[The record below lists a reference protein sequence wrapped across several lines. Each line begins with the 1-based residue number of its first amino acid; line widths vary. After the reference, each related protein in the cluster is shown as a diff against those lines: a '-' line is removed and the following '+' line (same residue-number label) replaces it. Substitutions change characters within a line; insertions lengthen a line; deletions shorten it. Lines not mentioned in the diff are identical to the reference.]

1 MNQFS
6 TLILIFLVIAFL
18 LRVDFVFYI
27 IYVCIG
33 VYAWSRWV
41 VPRAA
46 RNLHSGRT
54 YTTHSFWGELV
65 PITIHLKNEG
75 RLPLPW
81 VRATESVAVQL
92 RQGAPVNTVVA
103 LGHKKQVDLTY
114 TIAARRRGFYQI
126 GPLRLT
132 MGDLFGIQPERH
144 ATLPAEYITIYPRII
159 PLVRLGLPSRL
170 PFGVLASQQ
179 RLFADPARPMGV
191 RDFRSGDS
199 LRQINW
205 KASAHTRQL
214 LVRTYEPA
222 ISLETAVLLDMH
234 TDTYT
239 RQSRANTIE
248 WAIEVAASLAAH
260 LVNQRQA
267 VGLITNGID
276 PLAVGDGPVFDENS
290 GRLLRHSAAALSEN
304 PTALLPPVIPPR
316 HGRNH
321 LVKILER
328 LARIENE
335 NTVPLTAWATE
346 ATAHLSWGVTILVIT
361 ARGTEAVC
369 QTLHRLAR
377 AGYNPV
383 LITVEVDANF
393 GQVRERARRLG
404 FSAYHVAVPADLDR
418 WRQRT
423 TSTFS

>member
-6 TLILIFLVIAFL
+6 TLILIFLAIAFL
-18 LRVDFVFYI
+18 LRIDFVFYI

-41 VPRAA
+41 VPRTAK
-46 RNLHSGRT
+46 NLHSGRT
-54 YTTHSFWGELV
+54 YATHSFWGESV
-65 PITIHLKNEG
+65 TITIYLKNEG
-75 RLPLPW
+75 RLPVPW
-81 VRATESVAVQL
+81 VRVTESVAVQL
-92 RQGAPVNTVVA
+92 RQGPPVNTVMA
-103 LGHKKQVDLTY
+103 LGHKKQVALTY

-144 ATLPAEYITIYPRII
+144 AQLPAEYITIYPRII

-170 PFGVLASQQ
+170 PFGILASQQ
-179 RLFADPARPMGV
+179 RLFADPARPMGA
-191 RDFRSGDS
+191 REFRSGDS

-222 ISLETAVLLDMH
+222 ISLETAVLLDLH
-234 TDTYT
+234 TDSYT

-276 PLAVGDGPVFDENS
+276 PLAMAEGPVFDENS
-290 GRLLRHSAAALSEN
+290 GRLLRHTAAALSAN
-304 PTALLPPVIPPR
+304 PTALLPPAIPPR

-346 ATAHLSWGVTILVIT
+346 ATAHLSWGVTILAIT

-383 LITVEVDANF
+383 LMAVEPDANF
-393 GQVRERARRLG
+393 AQVRERARRLG
-404 FSAYHVAVPADLDR
+404 FSAYLVAAPHDLDR
-418 WRQRT
+418 WRAPDRVT
-423 TSTFS
+423 R

>member
-6 TLILIFLVIAFL
+6 TLILILLAVAFL

-27 IYVCIG
+27 IYVFVG

-41 VPRAA
+41 IPRTVK
-46 RNLHSGRT
+46 NLHSGRT
-54 YTTHSFWGELV
+54 YASHSFWGEVV
-65 PITIHLKNEG
+65 PITIHLQNVG
-75 RLPLPW
+75 RLPMPW
-81 VRATESVAVQL
+81 VRVTESVAVQL

-103 LGHKKQVDLTY
+103 LGHKKQVELSY

-144 ATLPAEYITIYPRII
+144 AQLPAEYITIYPRII
-159 PLVRLGLPSRL
+159 PLTRLGLPSRL
-170 PFGVLASQQ
+170 PFGTLASQQ
-179 RLFADPARPMGV
+179 RLFADPARPMGA
-191 RDFRSGDS
+191 REFRSGDS

-214 LVRTYEPA
+214 LARTYEPA
-222 ISLETAVLLDMH
+222 ISLETAVLLDLH
-234 TDTYT
+234 TDSYS

-260 LVNQRQA
+260 LVDQRQA
-267 VGLITNGID
+267 VGLITNGLD
-276 PLAVGDGPVFDENS
+276 PLAVEDGPAFDENS
-290 GRLLRHSAAALSEN
+290 GRLLRHSAAVLSEN
-304 PTALLPPVIPPR
+304 PTSLLPPAIPPR

-335 NTVPLTAWATE
+335 NTITLTNWATE

-361 ARGTEAVC
+361 ARGTEMVC
-369 QTLHRLAR
+369 QTLHRLVR
-377 AGYNPV
+377 TGYNPV
-383 LITVEVDANF
+383 LIAVEPDANF
-393 GQVRERARRLG
+393 GLVRERARRLG
-404 FSAYHVAVPADLDR
+404 FSAYPVAAQADLDR

-423 TSTFS
+423 G